1 MVDSLKVHSH
11 TAEMA
16 THANG
21 AAQFFDAL
29 IHRREDLMNML
40 KSQMGL

>member
-21 AAQFFDAL
+21 AAQFYDAL
-29 IHRREDLMNML
+29 IHRRENRMNML
-40 KSQMGL
+40 KLKMGL